1 MNTTMAGR
9 IRKLRDMDIDEISLV
24 DRAAN
29 QHASILFSKA
39 QEDAMPGYDESVEL
53 YDTDGNPAD
62 FEQLD
67 VGDVAYD
74 DQGNEYVMVE
84 DDGSDGEYGEYEEAA
99 EYAEDGELIGKAGYA
114 TGLMGLAD
122 NTSRGA
128 RGFAR
133 GARHRAVAQRGRT
146 AARDANPLRRRRSRK
161 LEAEARTALRQTERG
176 PLGAGI
182 NVDAPSRG
190 SRLTEAGMRYRYAPT
205 TPTLAAGFAGGG
217 AAGAGGMYAYDK
229 RNVKKS
235 LGDVLIEELSK
246 SDQADRQLDMA
257 GALGDEIEKAQ
268 QQAAAAID
276 YAEQLHEER
285 ALEAFVSK
293 AAEYNLP
300 VDAYVLGEILKSAS
314 QVLDREQLDV
324 LDELFTAIGDDLYD
338 ELGAVGGGDNSDILA
353 QVDAY
358 ADELVG
364 KSQGGVSQA
373 EASTMLFE
381 ANPEAY
387 ELYLQENGRY

>member
-1 MNTTMAGR
+1 
-9 IRKLRDMDIDEISLV
+9 
-24 DRAAN
+24 
-29 QHASILFSKA
+29 
-39 QEDAMPGYDESVEL
+39 
-53 YDTDGNPAD
+53 
-62 FEQLD
+62 
-67 VGDVAYD
+67 
-74 DQGNEYVMVE
+74 
-84 DDGSDGEYGEYEEAA
+84 
-99 EYAEDGELIGKAGYA
+99 
-114 TGLMGLAD
+114 
-122 NTSRGA
+122 
-128 RGFAR
+128 
-133 GARHRAVAQRGRT
+133 
-146 AARDANPLRRRRSRK
+146 
-161 LEAEARTALRQTERG
+161 
-176 PLGAGI
+176 
-182 NVDAPSRG
+182 
-190 SRLTEAGMRYRYAPT
+190 
-205 TPTLAAGFAGGG
+205 
-217 AAGAGGMYAYDK
+217 MYAYDK

-358 ADELVG
+358 ADELVRE
-364 KSQGGVSQA
+364 V
-373 EASTMLFE
+373 
-381 ANPEAY
+381 P
-387 ELYLQENGRY
+387 GRRQPG